1 MRVAGLS
8 GQPQQKATP
17 PPAQSQGGQPDQ
29 KAPTQAQREGG
40 QNDQKQAGTIQ
51 AKEPEMIL
59 VSNLWNAS
67 VYGPDEQRIGDIND
81 IIIKSDGKIEGVIVG
96 VGGFLGVGEKN
107 VALRLDRF
115 KVTPEADGRARITIS
130 TTKEELQQSPEFK
143 TKQDRG

>member
-1 MRVAGLS
+1 MKFRTAASIAVLGIASALGLPAQGETGAQVHVGPPAMRVAGLL
-8 GQPQQKATP
+8 GQPQQKETP
-17 PPAQSQGGQPDQ
+17 PPAPSQGGQPDQ

-40 QNDQKQAGTIQ
+40 QN
-51 AKEPEMIL
+51 E
-59 VSNLWNAS
+59 
-67 VYGPDEQRIGDIND
+67 
-81 IIIKSDGKIEGVIVG
+81 
-96 VGGFLGVGEKN
+96 EKN